1 MQLSDHDLNQLDED
15 KLLDLPEEDLRRLS
29 IRLLN
34 DLKEARERLKQNS
47 RNSSRPPSSEAPWD
61 KANDTASDTD
71 AIDAGEDTSDQ
82 EADNTSPAPPAKE
95 SKQDS
100 QTDSSQASDNVRKP
114 GKQPGAQGFGRQQVL
129 PVTDYQDHRPELCAC
144 CGTVF
149 TASQQKAYTA
159 FDTVD
164 LTWADAN
171 DPGLRLITT
180 RHTYYEATCRCDHV
194 TRDEPY
200 RHMPH
205 GSLPN
210 VVCSEWRLVGPGLAA
225 LIVCLAY
232 RMRLSRE
239 RIREFLQ
246 DWLGLSLSVGTIN
259 NTLHESGAAALP
271 IEDELIEAV
280 VNSQLLHVDETS
292 WMELTTFLWLWVF
305 STDSVTAY
313 WIAYRS
319 AELLENLLGADYL
332 GWLMSDGYQAYRRY
346 PNRVR
351 CWAHLLRKAQGLE
364 ESFDPVARQF
374 GKQTLALLNTL
385 MNAIREARVEPP
397 DKPLTETFQ
406 EALAIYRALC
416 ESLREATHKK
426 TRELACE
433 MLNDW
438 DAIFQVVASYHLPL
452 TNNEAERALRHWV
465 ILRRISYGTRT
476 EQGSRVF
483 AILISVIETCRK
495 RQQSPWLY
503 LAVVI
508 DHQRTGRPI
517 PKLPPVVWGSE

>member
-15 KLLDLPEEDLRRLS
+15 KLLNLPEEALRRVS

-47 RNSSRPPSSEAPWD
+47 RNSSRPPSSEPPWD
-61 KANDTASDTD
+61 KASDTASDTD
-71 AIDAGEDTSDQ
+71 TTDAVEDAQDQ
-82 EADNTSPAPPAKE
+82 ETEDSSSVPPAKE
-95 SKQDS
+95 PQPDAQTDAS
-100 QTDSSQASDNVRKP
+100 QTSDEVRKP

-129 PVTDYQDHRPELCAC
+129 PVTDHQAHRPELCAC
-144 CGTVF
+144 CGNVF
-149 TASQQKAYTA
+149 TASQQQAYTA

-180 RHTYYEATCRCDHV
+180 RHTYYEATCHCGHV
-194 TRDEPY
+194 TRDEP
-200 RHMPH
+200 HCHVPH

-232 RMRLSRE
+232 RMRLSRA

-259 NTLHESGAAALP
+259 NTLQESGAAALP

-280 VNSQLLHVDETS
+280 VNSQLLLVDETS
-292 WMELTTFLWLWVF
+292 WLELTTCLWLWVF

-313 WIAYRS
+313 WIASRS

-332 GWLMSDGYQAYRRY
+332 GWLMSDGYSVYRRY

-364 ESFDPVARQF
+364 ESFDPVARPF
-374 GKQTLALLNTL
+374 GQHTQALLNTL
-385 MNAIREARVEPP
+385 INAIREARVDPP

-406 EALAIYRALC
+406 ESLVLYRALC
-416 ESLREATHKK
+416 ESVREATHKK
-426 TRELACE
+426 TRELAVE

-503 LAVVI
+503 LAAVI

-517 PKLPPVVWGSE
+517 PKLPPAAWGAE

>member
-71 AIDAGEDTSDQ
+71 AIDAGEDTPDQ

-100 QTDSSQASDNVRKP
+100 QTDSSQASDNVRQS

-129 PVTDYQDHRPELCAC
+129 PVTDYQDHRPELCTC

-180 RHTYYEATCRCDHV
+180 RHTYYEATCHCDHV

-200 RHMPH
+200 RHVPH

-210 VVCSEWRLVGPGLAA
+210 VVCSEWRLVGP
-225 LIVCLAY
+225 V
-232 RMRLSRE
+232 
-239 RIREFLQ
+239 
-246 DWLGLSLSVGTIN
+246 W
-259 NTLHESGAAALP
+259 
-271 IEDELIEAV
+271 
-280 VNSQLLHVDETS
+280 
-292 WMELTTFLWLWVF
+292 
-305 STDSVTAY
+305 
-313 WIAYRS
+313 
-319 AELLENLLGADYL
+319 
-332 GWLMSDGYQAYRRY
+332 
-346 PNRVR
+346 
-351 CWAHLLRKAQGLE
+351 
-364 ESFDPVARQF
+364 
-374 GKQTLALLNTL
+374 
-385 MNAIREARVEPP
+385 PP
-397 DKPLTETFQ
+397 
-406 EALAIYRALC
+406 
-416 ESLREATHKK
+416 
-426 TRELACE
+426 
-433 MLNDW
+433 
-438 DAIFQVVASYHLPL
+438 
-452 TNNEAERALRHWV
+452 
-465 ILRRISYGTRT
+465 
-476 EQGSRVF
+476 
-483 AILISVIETCRK
+483 
-495 RQQSPWLY
+495 
-503 LAVVI
+503 
-508 DHQRTGRPI
+508 
-517 PKLPPVVWGSE
+517 